1 MSKYPTL
8 THYDSLLKMPAYTK
22 AHVYLRSMRR
32 GVCKKHEVKSSP
44 NKFGIR
50 PTIKT
55 VHSSKSYL
63 HRYLQLLLILS
74 WTPNT
79 SLWRTVFLV
88 PEESSHLFSKFK
100 PLNTDGPSMSTTENF
115 SCLINRFSQKVSL
128 AYVDTSL
135 STGCR
140 HMLLRV
146 KNRLWVHV
154 NFLNATMHLA
164 DTINFWRQFQAIL
177 CPFTFTASA
186 IYIVATTV
194 CSVKQERI
202 SEMNDYNN
210 E

>member
-146 KNRLWVHV
+146 KKPALGACEFSQRYNAPGGYDQFLTSISGYLVPFHV
-154 NFLNATMHLA
+154 YRKRNLH
-164 DTINFWRQFQAIL
+164 
-177 CPFTFTASA
+177 
-186 IYIVATTV
+186 
-194 CSVKQERI
+194 CSYYSV
-202 SEMNDYNN
+202 
-210 E
+210 

>member
-128 AYVDTSL
+128 ANVDTSL

-146 KNRLWVHV
+146 KKTGFGCMWIFSTLQCTSQIRSIFDV
-154 NFLNATMHLA
+154 NFRLSCALSRLPQVQSTL
-164 DTINFWRQFQAIL
+164 
-177 CPFTFTASA
+177 
-186 IYIVATTV
+186 
-194 CSVKQERI
+194 
-202 SEMNDYNN
+202 
-210 E
+210 